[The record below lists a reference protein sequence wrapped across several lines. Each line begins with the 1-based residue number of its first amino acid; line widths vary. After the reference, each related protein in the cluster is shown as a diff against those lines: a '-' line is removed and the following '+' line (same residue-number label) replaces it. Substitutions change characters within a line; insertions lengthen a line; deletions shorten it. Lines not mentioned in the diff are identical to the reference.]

1 VFAPGHDIAA
11 GTPVRIAD
19 VEGMTDLNADW
30 TTVNVTEDS
39 FTVSL
44 DATALAAYTAGGT
57 VTEGETTTL
66 SAATVEEV
74 KKAFTTG
81 LTHLEG
87 ESVAVLVDGAA
98 HPNETVT
105 AGEITLN
112 YYGNKIH
119 IGLPYTSTLE
129 PMKIYAG
136 SQQGTS
142 RGKKQ
147 KINRLT
153 AMFYETVGGKAGPDV
168 DNLKIIPFGTGG
180 APSLFTG
187 DIDVEFNSGWDNE
200 ATVVIVQDQPLPM
213 TVLGLIPHTSVNE
226 A

>member
-1 VFAPGHDIAA
+1 VFAPGHNLLAS
-11 GTPVRIAD
+11 TPVRIAA
-19 VEGMTDLNADW
+19 VGGITTLNDDW
-30 TTVNVTEDS
+30 TTVTVTEDS

-44 DATALAAYTAGGT
+44 DATALSAYTSGGT

-74 KKAFTTG
+74 KKAFTSG
-81 LTHLEG
+81 LDHLEG
-87 ESVAVLVDGAA
+87 ESCAILVDGAA

-105 AGEITLN
+105 TGDLTLN
-112 YYGNKIH
+112 YYGNKVH

-129 PMKIYAG
+129 PMKIHAG
-136 SQQGTS
+136 SQMGTS

-153 AMFYETVGGKAGPDV
+153 AMFYETVGGKAGPDI
-168 DNLKIIPFGTGG
+168 DNLKIIPFGTGDQ
-180 APSLFTG
+180 PSLFTC
-187 DIDVEFNSGWDNE
+187 DIDVEFNAGWDNE

-213 TVLGLIPHTSVNE
+213 TVIGLVPHITVNE
-226 A
+226 